1 MIGMNRYTGRELSG
15 ADHVKQSVTDIIQ
28 TAIGTRV
35 MRRSYGSL
43 VPSLIDQPGT
53 PATLVR
59 LYAALASALLRWEPR
74 IKLKGVSLISLT
86 ADGQGVLQVEGTID
100 DGTVRSIS
108 WAVQLGGDA

>member
-43 VPSLIDQPGT
+43 VPSLVDQPGT

-59 LYAALASALLRWEPR
+59 VYAAIADALMRWEPR
-74 IKLKGVSLISLT
+74 IKLKAVSLVSLT
-86 ADGQGVLQVEGTID
+86 AEGKGVLQIEGTID
-100 DGTVRSIS
+100 DGTVRSVS
-108 WAVQLGGDA
+108 WAVQLGGNA